1 MKFSFEFHYEIF
13 VFILY
18 FHEIISI
25 VSCGNYFKLFGN
37 QIHILYKT
45 KKKFFQFYGLSKNL
59 DKKTLLNKMENKEL
73 EEKSSPIDSAKQVT
87 TTEKK
92 TKPKDPGRIAAGKK
106 LAEYNKKAREAKKAG
121 RENKEIPKENKDE
134 IPKENNQE
142 GSFSLTQILSVAS
155 IVVSLAG
162 LYYKRKELMSFVRPE
177 KNDFRE
183 PPIREMNLERSE
195 RRERRVGRIKISE
208 EDLERLREEKQK
220 MEEYLEESKKDSKLK
235 PMD

>member
-1 MKFSFEFHYEIF
+1 
-13 VFILY
+13 
-18 FHEIISI
+18 
-25 VSCGNYFKLFGN
+25 
-37 QIHILYKT
+37 
-45 KKKFFQFYGLSKNL
+45 
-59 DKKTLLNKMENKEL
+59 MENKEL
-73 EEKSSPIDSAKQVT
+73 EEKSSPIT

-106 LAEYNKKAREAKKAG
+106 LAEYNKNAREAKKAG

-142 GSFSLTQILSVAS
+142 GLFSLTQILSVAS

-162 LYYKRKELMSFVRPE
+162 LYYKRKEMMSFVKPE
-177 KNDFRE
+177 KNDFRG

-195 RRERRVGRIKISE
+195 RSERRVGRVEISE

-220 MEEYLEESKKDSKLK
+220 MEG
-235 PMD
+235 

>member
-1 MKFSFEFHYEIF
+1 
-13 VFILY
+13 
-18 FHEIISI
+18 
-25 VSCGNYFKLFGN
+25 
-37 QIHILYKT
+37 
-45 KKKFFQFYGLSKNL
+45 
-59 DKKTLLNKMENKEL
+59 MENKEL
-73 EEKSSPIDSAKQVT
+73 EEKSLPTEQVT

-106 LAEYNKKAREAKKAG
+106 LAEYNKKAREAKNAG

-142 GSFSLTQILSVAS
+142 GSFSLTQILSVVS

-162 LYYKRKELMSFVRPE
+162 LYYKRKELMSFVKPE
-177 KNDFRE
+177 KNDFQA

-195 RRERRVGRIKISE
+195 RRERRVGRVEIS
-208 EDLERLREEKQK
+208 EDLERLREEKQQ
-220 MEEYLEESKKDSKLK
+220 MEESKKDSKLK

>member
-1 MKFSFEFHYEIF
+1 MTCLRTWI
-13 VFILY
+13 
-18 FHEIISI
+18 
-25 VSCGNYFKLFGN
+25 
-37 QIHILYKT
+37 
-45 KKKFFQFYGLSKNL
+45 KKK
-59 DKKTLLNKMENKEL
+59 LLNKMENKEL
-73 EEKSSPIDSAKQVT
+73 EPTEQVT

-121 RENKEIPKENKDE
+121 REKEIPKENKDE

-142 GSFSLTQILSVAS
+142 GSFSLTQILSVVS

-162 LYYKRKELMSFVRPE
+162 LYYKRKKLMSFVKPE
-177 KNDFRE
+177 KNDFRA
-183 PPIREMNLERSE
+183 PPIREMNSE
-195 RRERRVGRIKISE
+195 RRERRVGRVEISE

>member
-1 MKFSFEFHYEIF
+1 
-13 VFILY
+13 
-18 FHEIISI
+18 
-25 VSCGNYFKLFGN
+25 
-37 QIHILYKT
+37 
-45 KKKFFQFYGLSKNL
+45 
-59 DKKTLLNKMENKEL
+59 MENKEL
-73 EEKSSPIDSAKQVT
+73 EPPSPIT

-121 RENKEIPKENKDE
+121 REKEIPNEKIRE

-162 LYYKRKELMSFVRPE
+162 LYYKRKELMSFVRP
-177 KNDFRE
+177 
-183 PPIREMNLERSE
+183 P
-195 RRERRVGRIKISE
+195 RERRVGRTEEITE
-208 EDLERLREEKQK
+208 EDLERLRESHREAEKN
-220 MEEYLEESKKDSKLK
+220 LKDSKLK

>member
-1 MKFSFEFHYEIF
+1 
-13 VFILY
+13 
-18 FHEIISI
+18 
-25 VSCGNYFKLFGN
+25 
-37 QIHILYKT
+37 
-45 KKKFFQFYGLSKNL
+45 
-59 DKKTLLNKMENKEL
+59 MENKEL

-121 RENKEIPKENKDE
+121 REAKEIPKENKDE

-142 GSFSLTQILSVAS
+142 GSFSMSQILSVVS

-162 LYYKRKELMSFVRPE
+162 LYYKRKELMSFVKPE
-177 KNDFRE
+177 KNDFRA

-195 RRERRVGRIKISE
+195 RRERRLGRIEISE

-220 MEEYLEESKKDSKLK
+220 MEEYLEESKKDSKCQ